1 MLRLTNTSSVTSYSH
16 NFKLFYLISN
26 LSFKLSTNSNDVNIT
41 AQRIEEFS
49 LLVRMAKFDFNVAHC
64 AEHRKAAV
72 DAFFLSSLLNYHKI
86 EVKTD
91 SSQRMPGYYVRIS
104 V

>member
-1 MLRLTNTSSVTSYSH
+1 MLRLTNISSVTSYSH
-16 NFKLFYLISN
+16 NSKLFYLISN
-26 LSFKLSTNSNDVNIT
+26 LSFKLSDNSNDVNIT
-41 AQRIEEFS
+41 AQRIEESS
-49 LLVRMAKFDFNVAHC
+49 LMVMFDSNVAHC